1 MKNFK
6 VVGFNQT
13 DIGGIQVQEL
23 TYTASPKINGVMQ
36 DEMKVIE
43 YFQ

>member
-23 TYTASPKINGVMQ
+23 TASPIINGVMQ
-36 DEMKVIE
+36 DEM
-43 YFQ
+43 

>member
-13 DIGGIQVQEL
+13 DIGGSGINL
-23 TYTASPKINGVMQ
+23 YCKSNINGVMQ